1 MGRTIDLEQAV
12 ICAAIQQLIRKA
24 QPVKGDAVAGFSRG
38 TRRDA
43 LELIVADLIRLTC
56 SAQETA
62 SIVAALF
69 VGTAGNASAGVRTL
83 PGRVAKHV
91 LSALTT
97 RAITSIITTNLTV
110 AIGATGSSTS
120 VGHGVAQ
127 RIVDDVIATQ
137 TRTA

>member
-1 MGRTIDLEQAV
+1 LGRTIDLEQAV

-43 LELIVADLIRLTC
+43 LELVVANLVGETL
-56 SAQETA
+56 SARETA

-69 VGTAGNASAGVRTL
+69 VGTAGNASAGIGTL
-83 PGRVAKHV
+83 PRSVAKHV
-91 LSALTT
+91 LPTLTAQSST
-97 RAITSIITTNLTV
+97 AVITTNLAL
-110 AIGATGSSTS
+110 AIGATGGIAR

-127 RIVDDVIATQ
+127 GIVDDVIATQ
-137 TRTA
+137 ARTA